1 MWRAVVGLSWGP
13 RQCLLPSTPPS
24 LIMHS
29 SSKARLCPL
38 CMPHPPGTG
47 RMCESPCHWLLVLW
61 VTEDFKRGEGATG
74 KERLSKLRELGDL
87 GAPHSEE
94 LEATGDSL
102 GSQWSRVAVEIGGC
116 R

>member
-1 MWRAVVGLSWGP
+1 MPPALS
-13 RQCLLPSTPPS
+13 PS
-24 LIMHS
+24 LFDS

-38 CMPHPPGTG
+38 CMPHPPDTG
-47 RMCESPCHWLLVLW
+47 RMCESLCHWLLVLW

-87 GAPHSEE
+87 GALHSEE

-102 GSQWSRVAVEIGGC
+102 GAQWSGVAMEIGGC

>member
-1 MWRAVVGLSWGP
+1 M
-13 RQCLLPSTPPS
+13 
-24 LIMHS
+24 
-29 SSKARLCPL
+29 
-38 CMPHPPGTG
+38 
-47 RMCESPCHWLLVLW
+47 
-61 VTEDFKRGEGATG
+61 TEDFKRGEGATG